1 MNVANNDHY
10 EGDAGD
16 SIGSALIHTITSA
29 PTTAKRRIQQSLLLA
44 NRLQTKQKENEALL
58 QQVKEL
64 KLQLENQEGEVKF
77 HKRLMEKSGQPVSY
91 MMADME
97 RSEKELNFAQKK
109 IKKLEDEIRR
119 LFKEN
124 EQLVVVS
131 NLFMSLNT
139 FILSLMMSLL
149 NT

>member
-119 LFKEN
+119 LLKEN
-124 EQLVVVS
+124 EQLVIVS
-131 NLFMSLNT
+131 TLFNLMSL
-139 FILSLMMSLL
+139 
-149 NT
+149 